1 MPCYVAKRE
10 NKTESHSS
18 KFKKKGDKEAKEGNA
33 RNRQREA
40 REGEGGMEGERR
52 GGNNSEKTQEN
63 MVTQKPSKQSISRS
77 DQL

>member
-1 MPCYVAKRE
+1 MWPKEKIKQNHTAQ
-10 NKTESHSS
+10 N
-18 KFKKKGDKEAKEGNA
+18 FKKKE
-33 RNRQREA
+33 RE
-40 REGEGGMEGERR
+40 RERR